1 MTTPALATT
10 EPIEITAGSTVKWK
24 KALSNYK
31 PEDGWSLAYYFRGA
45 GAGLD
50 VEGEDLVVADGGSF
64 LITIPAYADDDAPAT
79 SNLSAGSYFW
89 QSWVSN
95 EETGEEYQV
104 GEGRLTVKANLLNS
118 DLSETFDGRTEAEI
132 QLDAVR
138 VALGKAGAKNR
149 SEYSIA
155 GRMKREHSL
164 AELIELEKHL
174 VQRVNAE
181 RSQSGGSP
189 FMRNIEVRFVE
200 PK

>member
-1 MTTPALATT
+1 MTTPAIPTT
-10 EPIEITAGSTVKWK
+10 EPTEITAGSTVKWK
-24 KALSNYK
+24 KTLSNYK
-31 PEDGWSLAYYFRGA
+31 PDDGWSLAYYYRGA

-50 VEGEDLVVADGGSF
+50 VEGEDLVVADGSSF

-118 DLSETFDGRTEAEI
+118 DVSEAFDGRTDAEVR
-132 QLDAVR
+132 LDAVR
-138 VALGKAGAKNR
+138 VALGKAVAKNAQ
-149 SEYSIA
+149 EYQIA

-164 AELIELEKHL
+164 TELMGLEKNL
-174 VQRVNAE
+174 VQQVNSE
-181 RSQSGGSP
+181 RAQSGGSP
-189 FMRNIEVRFVE
+189 FMRNIEVRFTE
-200 PK
+200 PR